1 MELHKDEALDRLAEQ
16 GNVAQFVA
24 YRPGPNGAL
33 AQSTSRVSGRA
44 PNARFSDV
52 GEAVGTLLATSGEG
66 AVNVRSYLPEDP
78 QSREFVYGIRSAA
91 EAIGHLERLRAEGL
105 HLILNETVN
114 INDGGV
120 SGVVQG
126 NVIEFA
132 PDDTPRAVEKP
143 GTASLS
149 RQVGLRM
156 LETVYGFAPDLPS
169 DVKARV
175 EFSIHPLPRGWRGTN
190 TLLWEIQECAGDR
203 SPVVPTWPNRF
214 SRHIGDKVFGLM
226 IAEIFGAKVPFTTT
240 IGRRVAPFSF
250 GVPTGSTAIWLRT
263 APREQEPG
271 LFTTV
276 KGWRDPF
283 ALLAA
288 EDPDGRVASVLAQA
302 AVSPGYSGAAL
313 VGAENQLIIEGRRGE
328 GDVLMLGEALPESLP
343 PDIIADVKAIHAHL
357 SQELGP
363 VRMEWVHDGAAA
375 WVVQLHVGAT
385 DTSPTVIVPGDAEHW
400 LNFDVVS
407 GLGTLRELLAHA
419 GQGLGIEVSGNIGL
433 TSHIADVLRRSGR
446 PSRMRARDA

>member
-33 AQSTSRVSGRA
+33 TQSTSRVSGRP

-52 GEAVGTLLATSGEG
+52 GEAVATLLATSGEG

-78 QSREFVYGIRSAA
+78 QSREFVYGIRSVA

-105 HLILNETVN
+105 HLILNETVD
-114 INDGGV
+114 IKDGGV

-156 LETVYGFAPDLPS
+156 LETVYGFAPELPLDLE
-169 DVKARV
+169 ARV
-175 EFSIHPLPRGWRGTN
+175 EFSVHPLPRGWRGTN
-190 TLLWEIQECAGDR
+190 TLLWEIQESAGDR
-203 SPVVPTWPNRF
+203 SPGLPIWPNRF
-214 SRHIGDKVFGLM
+214 SRHIGDKVFGLI
-226 IAEIFGAKVPFTTT
+226 IAEIFGAKVPLTTA

-250 GVPTGSTAIWLRT
+250 GVPTGSKAIWLRT
-263 APREQEPG
+263 APQEQEPG

-288 EDPDGRVASVLAQA
+288 EDPDSRVASVLAQA
-302 AVSPGYSGAAL
+302 AVSPHYSGAVL
-313 VGAENQLIIEGRRGE
+313 VGAENQLILEGRPGE

-343 PDIIADVKAIHAHL
+343 ANIISDVKAVHAHL
-357 SQELGP
+357 SHELGP
-363 VRMEWVHDGAAA
+363 VRMEWVHDGAAV

-385 DTSPTVIVPGDAEHW
+385 DTSPTVIVPGDVEQW
-400 LNFDVVS
+400 LNFDS
-407 GLGTLRELLAHA
+407 SAGLGALREMLAHA
-419 GQGLGIEVSGNIGL
+419 DPGVGIEVAGHIGL

-446 PSRMRARDA
+446 PSRMQLKDA

>member
-33 AQSTSRVSGRA
+33 AQSTSRVSGRP
-44 PNARFSDV
+44 PNVRFSDV
-52 GEAVGTLLATSGEG
+52 GEAVDTLLATSGEG

-78 QSREFVYGIRSAA
+78 QSREFVYGIRSTA
-91 EAIGHLERLRAEGL
+91 EAFSHLERLRAEGL
-105 HLILNETVN
+105 HLIVNETVD
-114 INDGGV
+114 IKDGGV
-120 SGVVQG
+120 SGVAQG
-126 NVIEFA
+126 DIIEFA

-156 LETVYGFAPDLPS
+156 LEMVYGFAPDLPS
-169 DVKARV
+169 DLEARV

-190 TLLWEIQECAGDR
+190 TLLWEIQEGAGDR

-214 SRHIGDKVFGLM
+214 SRHIGDKVFGLI
-226 IAEIFGAKVPFTTT
+226 IAELFGAKVPFTTT

-250 GVPTGSTAIWLRT
+250 GVSTGSTAIWLRT

-271 LFTTV
+271 FFTTV

-283 ALLAA
+283 SLLAA
-288 EDPDGRVASVLAQA
+288 EDPDSRVASVLAQA
-302 AVSPGYSGAAL
+302 AVSPRYSGAAL
-313 VGAENQLIIEGRRGE
+313 VGAENQLIIEGRPGE
-328 GDVLMLGEALPESLP
+328 GDVLMLGKALPESLP
-343 PDIIADVKAIHAHL
+343 PDIIADVMAVHARL
-357 SQELGP
+357 SHELGP
-363 VRMEWVHDGAAA
+363 IRMEWVHDGAAV

-385 DTSPTVIVPGDAEHW
+385 DTSPTVIVPGEAKHW
-400 LNFDVVS
+400 VKFNALA
-407 GLGTLRELLAHA
+407 GLGALRELLARA
-419 GQGLGIEVSGNIGL
+419 DPDVGVEVSGHIGL
-433 TSHIADVLRRSGR
+433 TSHIADVLRRSRR
-446 PSRMRARDA
+446 PSRMQAKEA